1 MSLLSIPVGLGLAF
15 NAPTA
20 APFGAHHRVTSVRL
34 AAEAPEPITEV
45 RAAEVPTAPPPAPP
59 PPKPKP
65 LIETIYV
72 GGNQLAGDVG
82 FDPLQLAEDSGRLA
96 FYREAEVKHARLA
109 MLCAVGWPL
118 SELLH
123 GPFAGLTGGHS
134 LLAETSGKAPS
145 VLNGGL
151 GQVDGLFWI
160 LAFGLAA
167 AVEINSLD
175 YQFEGW
181 QSAGKPWTYEP
192 GELNFDPLGLRGKW
206 GKYSASRV
214 PRGSYPVDDT
224 FDLIATCTKN
234 VDKAEMAHGR
244 VAMLAVLGYAV
255 QEFVWGVPVVD
266 QTPIFFATPLYNF
279 IGQILNN

>member
-109 MLCAVGWPL
+109 MLAAAGWPL
-118 SELLH
+118 SELFNGQLAKTI
-123 GPFAGLTGGHS
+123 GADS
-134 LLAETSGKAPS
+134 LLQSNDRVPS
-145 VLNGGL
+145 ILNGGL
-151 GQVDGLFWI
+151 QNVNGAYWGFA
-160 LAFGLAA
+160 LAVAIFA
-167 AVEINSLD
+167 ESKYLD
-175 YQFEGW
+175 AQLGVGSKY
-181 QSAGKPWTYEP
+181 GKRSDDYLP
-192 GELNFDPLGLRGKW
+192 GMVGFDPLGMDSKEMRAAEIWNGR
-206 GKYSASRV
+206 ASM
-214 PRGSYPVDDT
+214 
-224 FDLIATCTKN
+224 IAITIFALEEALTKT
-234 VDKAEMAHGR
+234 G
-244 VAMLAVLGYAV
+244 
-255 QEFVWGVPVVD
+255 VVD
-266 QTPIFFATPLYNF
+266 LTPVFFKPL
-279 IGQILNN
+279 GGLLG